1 MKQITITI
9 EYVYEKLK
17 TIYEK
22 RYYHNDYQK
31 MHKKQLNLITKE
43 LGIEDLII
51 FNIETKQFE
60 FNLID
65 KNYINMGKLVLF
77 TDKKNTKEII
87 DNIKIGGRYCGI
99 EKNIIDNINHCFNL
113 ITQERTI
120 RRSGQLCTN
129 QEMELY
135 HKGINTWR
143 NDFALKSMNEAMC
156 KIYKETIIDSL
167 NILYGKDIS
176 RRIES
181 EKQYRELPGWK
192 INKTI
197 EEIEKIKVLN
207 CSLDDFDYL

>member
-31 MHKKQLNLITKE
+31 MHKKQLNLITGG

-77 TDKKNTKEII
+77 TDPMLETSHNFSTS
-87 DNIKIGGRYCGI
+87 
-99 EKNIIDNINHCFNL
+99 HP
-113 ITQERTI
+113 RTI
-120 RRSGQLCTN
+120 PSGRTSTN
-129 QEMELY
+129 LPP
-135 HKGINTWR
+135 
-143 NDFALKSMNEAMC
+143 ALHGE
-156 KIYKETIIDSL
+156 
-167 NILYGKDIS
+167 
-176 RRIES
+176 
-181 EKQYRELPGWK
+181 
-192 INKTI
+192 
-197 EEIEKIKVLN
+197 
-207 CSLDDFDYL
+207 